1 MLALVLGGSA
11 SGKSEYSEK
20 LAQSLGKKVYYV
32 ATMFPYGGSADLRIK
47 RHRKLREGKGFILI
61 EKYRDIGEI
70 EVSDTVIIE
79 CMSNLLANEMFE
91 KNPKDGRYVVDS
103 ISKIKCD
110 NIIVVSNNIFEDGI
124 KYDSETEK
132 YIENMAYI
140 NSELTKMADKAVE
153 VVCGIALEVK

>member
-11 SGKSEYSEK
+11 SGKSEYCEI
-20 LAQSLGKKVYYV
+20 LAQSFGKKIYYV
-32 ATMFPYGGSADLRIK
+32 ATMMPFGESARARIE
-47 RHRKLREGKGFILI
+47 RHRKLREGKGFTLI
-61 EKYRDIGEI
+61 EKYRDINEI

-79 CMSNLLANEMFE
+79 CISNLLANEMFGE
-91 KNPKDGRYVVDS
+91 SPKDGSYIIECID
-103 ISKIKCD
+103 KIKCD

-124 KYDSETEK
+124 KYDNETTK

-140 NSELTKMADKAVE
+140 NSELAKMADKVIE